1 MARGII
7 FCGAW
12 IRLWIRSAASTYNS
26 REYVS
31 IRDHPGPRVKSLPA
45 AAHSSITLVYHS
57 RGRWE
62 KEKRSPGEHTR
73 LSRLVLRFL
82 MDNLRYFDLPVFD
95 PTLRFSFFTRW
106 QCDGQ
111 VYHSMATFHGEVYE
125 VDVFSVKEV
134 LFCFNGYSESSE
146 LSYFLSILKVENN
159 RQIFWRS
166 SSFLMWIL
174 CFFWDTIGIFYL
186 WYKGCEKCI
195 VGSEWKK
202 YFIIANDMIFR

>member
-57 RGRWE
+57 GGRWE

-111 VYHSMATFHGEVYE
+111 VYHSMATFHSGIYE
-125 VDVFSVKEV
+125 VAVFSVKEV

-146 LSYFLSILKVENN
+146 PYLDVLEFSICVIRLSSGLT
-159 RQIFWRS
+159 R
-166 SSFLMWIL
+166 
-174 CFFWDTIGIFYL
+174 
-186 WYKGCEKCI
+186 
-195 VGSEWKK
+195 
-202 YFIIANDMIFR
+202 IFRLGLVRSYRVYDCLKFLTFYQS